1 MRNII
6 LTLLMAITV
15 ATGASAQGNTEVKVY
30 LKDGT
35 TGTYYTR
42 SLLNYLD
49 SILFLRTTGNAFSL
63 KKARRVSTSEVD
75 SVKCHFADAPSQT
88 FTLVPE
94 LVNVDYKD
102 NPLTSPT
109 YPSLVVRLF
118 DGKNVKAYLAY
129 DPWFGYRVLYKTR
142 GMERA
147 QAIYKPNTKLK
158 QKDRERLMARFNDY
172 PEVVNYLRFVDAN
185 GWRVNPTAFLLL
197 LDKELK

>member
-6 LTLLMAITV
+6 LTLLLAVAV
-15 ATGASAQGNTEVKVY
+15 ATEASAQGNTEVKVY

-49 SILFLRTTGNAFSL
+49 SILFLRTTANAFSL
-63 KKARRVSTSEVD
+63 KKARRVSTADVD
-75 SVKCHFADAPSQT
+75 SVIWHLDDNPSEV
-88 FTLVPE
+88 FTLVPV

-102 NPLTSPT
+102 NPLTSPS
-109 YPSLVVRLF
+109 YPSLVARLF

-129 DPWFGYRVLYKTR
+129 DPWFGYRVLYKTQ

-158 QKDRERLMARFNDY
+158 QKDRERLMARFKDY
-172 PEVVNYLRFVDAN
+172 PEVVNYLRFVDAD
-185 GWRVNPTAFLLL
+185 GWRINPTTFLLL